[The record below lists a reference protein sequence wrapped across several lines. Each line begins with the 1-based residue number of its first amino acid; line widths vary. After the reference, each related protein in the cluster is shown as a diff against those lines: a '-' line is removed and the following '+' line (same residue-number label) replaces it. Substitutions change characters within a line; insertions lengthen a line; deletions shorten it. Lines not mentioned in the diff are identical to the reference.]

1 VKPVQI
7 VLIEPLGYQHTA
19 ALAEMA
25 ETLVCGFRA
34 LGHSARAVVNGFSA
48 DALNVV
54 LGAHML
60 TPAVAAELPADT
72 VIYNLEQV
80 EDHLFEWA
88 PVLKDLFARCEVWDY
103 SRRNIARLKPL
114 APRLHH
120 LPIGTVPEMGRIRPA
135 AEQDI
140 DVLFYGAV
148 NERRRTVLKA
158 IADGGLALKAVFGA
172 YGAPR
177 DGLIARAKVVLNL
190 HKHEAQVFEIV
201 RVSYLLANRK
211 AVVSE
216 LAPTTQI
223 EPDLRD
229 AVAGV
234 PYGEVVEC
242 CRRLVGDAAA
252 RRALEERGH
261 ARMAARQE
269 VVYLRRLLAER
280 QRAVRRR

>member
-1 VKPVQI
+1 MPVQI
-7 VLIEPLGYQHTA
+7 VLVEPVGYQHA
-19 ALAEMA
+19 GALAEMA
-25 ETLVCGFRA
+25 ETLVLAFRA
-34 LGHSARAVVNGFSA
+34 LGHPARAVANGFAA

-54 LGAHML
+54 LGAHL
-60 TPAVAAELPADT
+60 LSPAVAAQLPADT

-88 PVLKDLFARCEVWDY
+88 PGLKGLFARCEVWDY

-114 APRLHH
+114 APRLFH
-120 LPIGTVPEMGRIRPA
+120 LPVGTVPEMGRIRPA
-135 AEQDI
+135 ADQDI

-148 NERRRTVLKA
+148 NERRRAVLKA
-158 IADGGLALKAVFGA
+158 VADAGLGLKAVFGA
-172 YGAPR
+172 YGAAR
-177 DGLIARAKVVLNL
+177 DALIARAKVVLNL

-216 LAPTTQI
+216 LAATTQI

-234 PYGEVVEC
+234 PMGEVVEC
-242 CRRLVGDAAA
+242 CRRLVADAAA
-252 RRALEERGH
+252 RQALERRGH

-269 VVYLRRLLAER
+269 TAYLRRLLAAR
-280 QRAVRRR
+280 DKAVKRR

>member
-1 VKPVQI
+1 MHVQI
-7 VLIEPLGYQHTA
+7 VLVEPPGYQHTA

-25 ETLVCGFRA
+25 ETLVYGFRA
-34 LGHSARAVVNGFSA
+34 LGHSAAAGINGFAAGS
-48 DALNVV
+48 LNVV
-54 LGAHML
+54 LGAHL
-60 TPAVAAELPADT
+60 LSPAAAAALPADT
-72 VIYNLEQV
+72 VVYNLEQV

-103 SRRNIARLKPL
+103 SRRNIARLKAL
-114 APRLHH
+114 APRLRH

-135 AEQDI
+135 TEQDI

-158 IADGGLALKAVFGA
+158 VADAGLELKAVFGA
-172 YGAPR
+172 YGAAR
-177 DGLIARAKVVLNL
+177 DALIARAKVVLNL

-216 LAPTTQI
+216 VAATTQI

-229 AVAGV
+229 AIVGV
-234 PYGEVVEC
+234 PHDRIVEG
-242 CRRLVGDAAA
+242 CRRLVADAAA
-252 RRALEERGH
+252 RHALEERGH

-269 VVYLRRLLAER
+269 AAYLRRLLAER
-280 QRAVRRR
+280 DTAAVKRR

>member
-1 VKPVQI
+1 MPVQI
-7 VLIEPLGYQHTA
+7 VLVEPVGYQHA
-19 ALAEMA
+19 GALAEMA

-34 LGHSARAVVNGFSA
+34 LGHPARAVVNAFAA
-48 DALNVV
+48 DSLNVV

-60 TPAVAAELPADT
+60 SPAAAAHVPADT

-88 PVLKDLFARCEVWDY
+88 PVLTELFARCEVWDY

-114 APRLHH
+114 APRLFH
-120 LPIGTVPEMGRIRPA
+120 LPVGTVPEMGRIHPA

-148 NERRRTVLKA
+148 NEHRRAVLRA
-158 IADGGLALKAVFGA
+158 VADAGLELKAVFGA
-172 YGAPR
+172 YGAAR
-177 DGLIARAKVVLNL
+177 DALIARAKVVLNL

-216 LAPTTQI
+216 ITPATHI

-234 PYGEVVEC
+234 PAGEVAEC
-242 CRRLVGDAAA
+242 CRRLVADAAA
-252 RRALEERGH
+252 RRALEQRGH
-261 ARMAARQE
+261 ARMAARRE
-269 VVYLRRLLAER
+269 TVFLRRLLAER
-280 QRAVRRR
+280 DKAVKRQR